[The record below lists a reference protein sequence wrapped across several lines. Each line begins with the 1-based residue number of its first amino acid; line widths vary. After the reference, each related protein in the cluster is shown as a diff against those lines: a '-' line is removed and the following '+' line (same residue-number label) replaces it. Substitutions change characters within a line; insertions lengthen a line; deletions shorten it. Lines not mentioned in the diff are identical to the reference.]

1 MEIGMFKGMFG
12 NCVSLSHFVVLICY
26 KVWITDMSKILHKM
40 SCRPECILDMISNE
54 MGERSCTS

>member
-1 MEIGMFKGMFG
+1 MFKGMFG

-26 KVWITDMSKILHKM
+26 KVCITDMSQILHKM